1 MKSSRNVRNPLPTA
15 DLIIEVNEGII
26 LIKRKNPPEGWALPG
41 GFVDYGESVESAAV
55 REAKE
60 ETGLDAELIRQF
72 HTYSDPKRDPR
83 HHTITTVFI
92 AKAQG
97 YGVAGDDAKE
107 IGVFRRD
114 NLPEMIAFD
123 HRDILNDYFT
133 GRY

>member
-1 MKSSRNVRNPLPTA
+1 LKSSRNARNPLPTA
-15 DLIIEVNEGII
+15 DLIIEVDEGII
-26 LIKRKNPPEGWALPG
+26 LINRKNPPEGWALPG
-41 GFVDYGESVESAAV
+41 GFVDYGESVESAAM

-60 ETGLDAELIRQF
+60 ETGLDAQLIRQF

-92 AKAQG
+92 ARAQG
-97 YGVAGDDAKE
+97 DAVAGDDAKE